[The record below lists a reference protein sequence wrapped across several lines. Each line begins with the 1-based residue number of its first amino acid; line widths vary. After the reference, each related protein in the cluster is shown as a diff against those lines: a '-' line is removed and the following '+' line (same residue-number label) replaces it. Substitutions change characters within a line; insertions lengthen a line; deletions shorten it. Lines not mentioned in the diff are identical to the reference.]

1 MADTALGNRPDG
13 QSPGPGGSCSWALLL
28 PPRDETAT
36 SMRNDTPVTLAVAI
50 YDGREAAVV
59 DFRDVM
65 AAKSL
70 IGEFDHIA

>member
-1 MADTALGNRPDG
+1 M
-13 QSPGPGGSCSWALLL
+13 L

-50 YDGREAAVV
+50 YDDREAAVV
-59 DFRDVM
+59 DFRDVI